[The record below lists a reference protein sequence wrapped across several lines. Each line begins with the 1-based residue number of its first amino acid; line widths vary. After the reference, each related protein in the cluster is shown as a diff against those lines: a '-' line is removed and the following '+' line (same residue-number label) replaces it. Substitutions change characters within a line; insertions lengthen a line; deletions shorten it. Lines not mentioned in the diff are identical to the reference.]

1 MIDLVVVGGGMA
13 GLAAA
18 ARAAE
23 QGLRVVVLEKTGGV
37 GGSAALSAGI
47 LWTAPD
53 VETMRE
59 VVPDGDPE
67 LGRVLV
73 DGLEPAVERV
83 RAAGV
88 AVSDRWDGQMGFG
101 VAYRADIHALL
112 AHWVETIERAGGEI
126 RLNAPVRGLRF
137 DGGAVTGAGDV
148 AARAVLLA
156 TGGFQGDTEL
166 VARFLGPDADR
177 MLLRSNPGSTGD
189 GFRLAVSAGAAAAR
203 GLAGFYGHLV
213 PAPLNAFAPEHYLPL
228 TQYHSRH
235 SILADLQ
242 GRRFCDESLGD
253 EVSNQAALRLPRRR
267 ALLLCDERV
276 RREHVIGPPYPH
288 GQVIDR
294 FALGASLGANLASA
308 DTIDALLAQVATWGF
323 DAAGLERTLIAYE
336 RGGPQDA
343 PLPAEPVP
351 LREPPFHAIE
361 VQPTLTFTLGGI
373 RVDADGRVLDR
384 DGGVI
389 EGLYAA
395 GGDAGGLQGPR
406 YVAGLAL
413 GLVFGPRAADAV
425 MMDKGG
431 DRWAQATTPTS

>member
-18 ARAAE
+18 ARASE
-23 QGLRVVVLEKTGGV
+23 RGLRVVVLEKTGAI

-53 VETMRE
+53 LETLRA

-73 DGLEPAVERV
+73 EGLAPAVDAV
-83 RAAGV
+83 RAGV
-88 AVSDRWDGQMGFG
+88 EVSERWYGQMGFG
-101 VAYRADIHALL
+101 VAYRADIHALH
-112 AHWVETIERAGGEI
+112 AHWVEAIERAGGEV
-126 RLNAPVRGLRF
+126 RLHAPVRSLRI
-137 DGGAVTGAGDV
+137 DDSGAVTGAGDV
-148 AARAVLLA
+148 EARAVLLA
-156 TGGFQGDTEL
+156 TGGFQGDAEL

-177 MLLRSNPGSTGD
+177 MPVRSNPGSTGD
-189 GFRLAVSAGAAAAR
+189 GFRLAASAGAAASR

-213 PAPLNAFAPEHYLPL
+213 PAPLAAFEPEHYLPL
-228 TQYHSRH
+228 TQYHSRF
-235 SILADLQ
+235 SILTDLQ
-242 GRRFCDESLGD
+242 GRRFADESLGD
-253 EVSNQAALRLPRRR
+253 EVSNQAALRLPGRR

-294 FALGASLGANLASA
+294 FALGASLGANIASA
-308 DTIDALLAQVATWGF
+308 DTVDALLAQVAAWGF
-323 DAAGLERTLIAYE
+323 DAAGVKRTLISYE
-336 RGGPQDA
+336 YGGPQDA

-351 LREPPFHAIE
+351 LREPPFHAVE
-361 VQPTLTFTLGGI
+361 VQPTLTFPLGGV
-373 RVDADGRVLDR
+373 RVDAWGRVLDR
-384 DGGVI
+384 DGGAVQ
-389 EGLYAA
+389 GLYAA

-425 MMDKGG
+425 VMDN
-431 DRWAQATTPTS
+431 